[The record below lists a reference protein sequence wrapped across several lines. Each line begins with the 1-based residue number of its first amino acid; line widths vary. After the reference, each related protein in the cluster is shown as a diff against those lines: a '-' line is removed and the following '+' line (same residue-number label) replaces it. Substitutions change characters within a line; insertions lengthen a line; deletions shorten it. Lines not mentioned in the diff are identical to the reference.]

1 MMSDGEKP
9 GTNETLADI
18 LNMSNEECVAVL
30 EEAGFGDLEKSVAHF
45 ASSETNLNA
54 KYGKR
59 EIGLM
64 KQNVALT
71 RAFNA
76 LKNTTMNKKQI
87 DGGTSNGNN

>member
-1 MMSDGEKP
+1 MANE
-9 GTNETLADI
+9 ETLKDI
-18 LNMSNEECVAVL
+18 LNMSNEECVKIL
-30 EEAGFGDLEKSVAHF
+30 EEAGFDDLDKSVAHF
-45 ASSETNLNA
+45 ASSESNLNA

-76 LKNTTMNKKQI
+76 LKDTTMNKKQI
-87 DGGTSNGNN
+87 DGGTSDGN

>member
-1 MMSDGEKP
+1 MSNEDKP
-9 GTNETLADI
+9 ATNETLADI
-18 LNMSNEECVAVL
+18 LNMSNEECVTVL
-30 EEAGFGDLEKSVAHF
+30 EEAGFADLEKSVAHF

-87 DGGTSNGNN
+87 DGGTSNGNT

>member
-1 MMSDGEKP
+1 MANE
-9 GTNETLADI
+9 ETLKDI
-18 LNMSNEECVAVL
+18 LNMSNEECVKVL
-30 EEAGFGDLEKSVAHF
+30 EEAGFADLDKSVAHF
-45 ASSETNLNA
+45 ASSESNLNA

-76 LKNTTMNKKQI
+76 LKDTTMNKPKRQI
-87 DGGTSNGNN
+87 DGGTSNGN